1 MIRLS
6 RRLVKS
12 FLPKRPLHSHKGSFG
27 RVLIV
32 AGSARMAGAAVLCA
46 RGALQSGAGLVCL
59 ALPQSRQCVAAAAVP
74 ESLTVGLPEKNGV
87 IAREATAQLT
97 AFIEEFKPSVVLIG
111 PGLSGASFIVP
122 FLTHL
127 RVPAV
132 IDADALNAL
141 SHHKNWAARLPK
153 NVPFIFTPHPAE
165 MKRLMGG
172 TISPLRAERAA
183 QAMALSQKSGV
194 VSVLKGFESII
205 TDGHTVYV
213 NPTGGPMLA
222 KAGTGDVLGGM
233 IAGLWAQ
240 LGTATAFDVG
250 TALQAA
256 ATGVYLH
263 GLCGELAAQQ
273 VTERCVL
280 ASEVAAQLPRA
291 MKKVL
296 QTK

>member
-1 MIRLS
+1 MVRLT

-12 FLPKRPLHSHKGSFG
+12 FLPKRPLRSHKGSFG

-32 AGSARMAGAAVLCA
+32 AGSARMAGAGVLSA

-87 IAREATAQLT
+87 IAREAMAQLT
-97 AFIEEFKPSVVLIG
+97 KLIEEFHPSVVLIG
-111 PGLSGASFIVP
+111 PGLSKASFIVP
-122 FLTHL
+122 FITHV

-141 SHHKNWAARLPK
+141 SRYKNWAERLPK

-165 MKRLMGG
+165 MKRLIGG
-172 TISPLRAERAA
+172 VISPLRTQRTA
-183 QAMALSQKSGV
+183 QAIALSQKSGV

-205 TDGHTVYV
+205 TDGHTAYV

-222 KAGTGDVLGGM
+222 KAGTGDVLGGL

-240 LGTATAFDVG
+240 LGTATVFDAA
-250 TALQAA
+250 TALKAA
-256 ATGVYLH
+256 AAGVYLH
-263 GLCGELAAQQ
+263 GLCGELAAQK

-280 ASEVAAQLPRA
+280 ASDVAAQLPNA
-291 MKKVL
+291 MKKIL